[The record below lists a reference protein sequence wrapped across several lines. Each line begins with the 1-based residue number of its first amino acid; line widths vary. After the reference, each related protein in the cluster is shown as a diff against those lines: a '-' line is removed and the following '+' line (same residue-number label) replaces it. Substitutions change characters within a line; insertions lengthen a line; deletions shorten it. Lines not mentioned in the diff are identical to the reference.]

1 MSTDKNNP
9 IYRIIGAAMEVH
21 SQLGPGFTEPVYQE
35 AFAFELELKSIPFDR
50 EKTLPIIYKGKLL
63 NKTLRPD
70 FICFGNIIVELKAIS
85 QIGNGEMAQVIGYL
99 KASGLEKGIII
110 NFAEESLKFQTLAKS
125 SSLNLRNS

>member
-1 MSTDKNNP
+1 MD
-9 IYRIIGAAMEVH
+9 VH

>member
-1 MSTDKNNP
+1 
-9 IYRIIGAAMEVH
+9 MEVH

-50 EKTLPIIYKGKLL
+50 EKSLPIIYKGKLL

-125 SSLNLRNS
+125 SSLNLRNSWNLCNLRLK